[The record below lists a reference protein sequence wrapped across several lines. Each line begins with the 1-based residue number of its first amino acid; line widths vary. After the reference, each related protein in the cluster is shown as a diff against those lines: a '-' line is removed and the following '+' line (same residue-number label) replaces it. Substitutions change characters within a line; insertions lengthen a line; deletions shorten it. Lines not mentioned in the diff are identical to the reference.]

1 MMGSPTRSA
10 RNLAASATETAN
22 QAVEVTKDNQ
32 FLLTQVL
39 DEMSK
44 LTEAL
49 DIIWA
54 QQEALR
60 GAMEAMDTTLAAL
73 KQTVLRSGNAVY
85 AQFDEAERSFAE
97 KKAKLRAAREASLE
111 QAELANTPAPVE
123 NKPSPVSPGSSSYPA
138 EAFVFGG

>member
-1 MMGSPTRSA
+1 MGSPTRSA
-10 RNLAASATETAN
+10 RNLAASAAENAN
-22 QAVEVTKDNQ
+22 EAIEVAKDNQ
-32 FLLTQVL
+32 FVLTQMVE
-39 DEMSK
+39 EMAK
-44 LTEAL
+44 LTEAI
-49 DIIWA
+49 DIIWS

-73 KQTVLRSGNAVY
+73 KQTVLRSGNTASV
-85 AQFDEAERSFAE
+85 QFDEAERSFAE
-97 KKAKLRAAREASLE
+97 KKARLRAARESALQ

>member
-1 MMGSPTRSA
+1 MGSPTRSA
-10 RNLAASATETAN
+10 RNLATSAAETAN

-39 DEMSK
+39 DEMTK
-44 LTEAL
+44 LTEAI
-49 DIIWA
+49 DIIWS

-73 KQTVLRSGNAVY
+73 KKTVLQSGNIASV
-85 AQFDEAERSFAE
+85 QFEEAERSFAE
-97 KKAKLRAAREASLE
+97 KKAKLRAAREAALA
-111 QAELANTPAPVE
+111 QAELAKPEIAVE
-123 NKPSPVSPGSSSYPA
+123 NKPFPTSPGSSSYPS

>member
-1 MMGSPTRSA
+1 MGNPTRSA
-10 RNLAASATETAN
+10 RNLAVSATETAN

-39 DEMSK
+39 DELSK
-44 LTEAL
+44 LTEAI

-54 QQEALR
+54 QQEAMR

-73 KQTVLRSGNAVY
+73 KQTVLRSGNVAS
-85 AQFDEAERSFAE
+85 AQFEEAERSFVE
-97 KKAKLRAAREASLE
+97 KKVRMRAARQAVLE
-111 QAELANTPAPVE
+111 KAELAGTGTLVD
-123 NKPSPVSPGSSSYPA
+123 NKPVMASPGSSSYPS

>member
-1 MMGSPTRSA
+1 MGSPNRSA
-10 RNLAASATETAN
+10 RNLATSATETAN
-22 QAVEVTKDNQ
+22 QAVEVTKDHQ

-44 LTEAL
+44 LTEAI

-54 QQEALR
+54 QQEAMR

-73 KQTVLRSGNAVY
+73 KQTVLRSGNVAST
-85 AQFDEAERSFAE
+85 QFDEAERSFAE
-97 KKAKLRAAREASLE
+97 KKAKLRAARETALQ
-111 QAELANTPAPVE
+111 QAELANEPEPVD
-123 NKPSPVSPGSSSYPA
+123 NKPSPVSTGSSSYPS